1 MKKRTLLKE
10 LEAEGRTIMG
20 QTDLSQYI
28 TDFYAKLYASEEH
41 VPGTSKVWER
51 CWENIPIQVTEAMNT
66 TMTKDPTLQ
75 EILEAITTL
84 PKGKAPGHDAIPTE
98 FF

>member
-1 MKKRTLLKE
+1 MYGDTCSKIFFDFHRIMKKRTLLKE

-41 VPGTSKVWER
+41 VPGTSKV
-51 CWENIPIQVTEAMNT
+51 
-66 TMTKDPTLQ
+66 
-75 EILEAITTL
+75 
-84 PKGKAPGHDAIPTE
+84 
-98 FF
+98 

>member
-41 VPGTSKVWER
+41 VPGTSKV
-51 CWENIPIQVTEAMNT
+51 
-66 TMTKDPTLQ
+66 
-75 EILEAITTL
+75 
-84 PKGKAPGHDAIPTE
+84 
-98 FF
+98 